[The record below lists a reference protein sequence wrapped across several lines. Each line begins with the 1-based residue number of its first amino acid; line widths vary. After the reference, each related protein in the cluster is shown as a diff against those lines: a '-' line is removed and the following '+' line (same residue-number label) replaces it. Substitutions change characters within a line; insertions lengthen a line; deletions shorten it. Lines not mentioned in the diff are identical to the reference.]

1 MFNAILIDKDDSG
14 YHANLSTLDEAVLPP
29 GNVTVEVQWSTL
41 NYKDALAI
49 TGKGG
54 AVVRHFPIGARHR
67 SGRHRAAQRRSG
79 LQYR

>member
-14 YHANLSTLDEAVLPP
+14 YHADLSTLDEAVLPL

-49 TGKGG
+49 TGQGG
-54 AVVRHFPIGARHR
+54 AVVRHFPDRK
-67 SGRHRAAQRRSG
+67 SVV
-79 LQYR
+79 

>member
-14 YHANLSTLDEAVLPP
+14 YHANLSTLDEAALPL

-49 TGKGG
+49 TGQ
-54 AVVRHFPIGARHR
+54 AEPWFVISRWCQV
-67 SGRHRAAQRRSG
+67 
-79 LQYR
+79 